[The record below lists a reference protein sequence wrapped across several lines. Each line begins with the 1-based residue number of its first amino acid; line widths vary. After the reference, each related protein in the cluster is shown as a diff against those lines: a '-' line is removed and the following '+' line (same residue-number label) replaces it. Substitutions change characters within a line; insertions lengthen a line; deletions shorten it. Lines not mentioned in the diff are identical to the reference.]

1 MARWYARGMTEFR
14 SVDPSS
20 GRLVLE
26 RPEATASEI
35 DATLARS
42 AAAFRAWSREPL
54 ATRTAALRRLGSAL
68 RARAAQDGMLMAEEM
83 GKPVAQGKAE
93 SEKCALA
100 CEHAAEHAGAWLA
113 PEPVPTE
120 AKASYVRHDPIGP
133 IVAIM
138 PWNFPFWQLFRFGA
152 SALAAGNSIVLK
164 HAPNVPR
171 CAEAI
176 VALCAEADLPEG
188 LIVNLAAR
196 VDQLPGII
204 ADDRVAA
211 VTLTGSTRAGRAVAE
226 LAARALKPSVLE
238 LGGSDAFIVLAD
250 ADLHQAAEVAARA
263 RLLNNGQSCIAAK
276 RFIVERAVAD
286 DFIERFRAAMA
297 AHRVGDPRD
306 PTTQVGPMARRDL
319 RDELASQVARSI
331 AAGARALLGGATP
344 EQDGWWYPP
353 TLLVDTGPGVAAW
366 EEETFGPA
374 AAVRVVDDEAAA
386 VAAANASS
394 YGLGAAVW
402 TADRERGARL
412 AVELR
417 CGAVFINDLVR
428 SDPRLPFGGTK
439 QSGWGRELGRE
450 GMLEFTDTKSVWIS

>member
-1 MARWYARGMTEFR
+1 MLTEFR

-26 RPEATASEI
+26 RPEASASEV
-35 DATLARS
+35 DAALTRS
-42 AAAFRAWSREPL
+42 AAAFRAWSEEPI
-54 ATRTAALRRLGSAL
+54 ATRAASLRRLGATL
-68 RARAAQDGMLMAEEM
+68 RARAERDGMLMAEEM

-100 CEHAAEHAGAWLA
+100 CEHAAEHAAAWLA

-120 AKASYVRHDPIGP
+120 ARASYVRHDPVGP
-133 IVAIM
+133 ILAIM

-152 SALAAGNSIVLK
+152 SALAAGNTIVLK

-176 VALCAEADLPEG
+176 VAACAEADLPEG
-188 LIVNLAAR
+188 LILSLFAR
-196 VDQLPGII
+196 VDQLPGVI
-204 ADDRVAA
+204 ADDRIAA
-211 VTLTGSTRAGRAVAE
+211 VTLTGSTRAGKTVAE

-250 ADLHQAAEVAARA
+250 ADLDQAAEVAARA

-286 DFIERFRAAMA
+286 DFVERFRSALA

-306 PTTQVGPMARRDL
+306 PTTQVGPMALRDL
-319 RDELASQVARSI
+319 RDELAGQVARSV
-331 AAGARALLGGATP
+331 AAGARVLLGAEAP
-344 EQDGWWYPP
+344 ARDGWWYPP
-353 TLLVDTGPGVAAW
+353 TLLLGAGPGMAVW
-366 EEETFGPA
+366 DEETFGPA
-374 AAVRVVDDEAAA
+374 AAVHVVEDARAA
-386 VAAANASS
+386 VRAANASPF
-394 YGLGAAVW
+394 GLGAAVW
-402 TADRERGARL
+402 TADREQGARM

-417 CGAVFINDLVR
+417 CGAVFVNDLVR
-428 SDPRLPFGGTK
+428 SDPRMPFGGTK

-450 GMLEFTDTKSVWIS
+450 GMLELTDTKSVWIS